1 MFGYIITNPQTLP
14 EDRQRRFRSF
24 YCGLCRV
31 LNQRYGKI
39 GQATLSYDMTFMAL
53 FLNAL
58 YEPAETKGNE
68 RCFLHPFKQHE
79 FAVSEVFSYVADM
92 NIALAYHK
100 CLDNWKDDRNI
111 PSAAE
116 AKLLK
121 RAYCHVESLYPEKC
135 KAIED
140 WLDEIHKIEFNRIEQ
155 IDPPVNATGK
165 MMGELFVWDCND
177 IWADSLRIIGDGL
190 GKFIYLMD
198 AYDDLPGDIR
208 HNTFNPLK
216 AYKDNED
223 FEEMCKSALMM
234 MVADCT
240 QEFEKLPI
248 LLDADII
255 RNVLYSGIWS
265 KYALIQKKKEAKSK
279 GAQ

>member
-1 MFGYIITNPQTLP
+1 MFGYIITNHQTLP
-14 EDRQRRFRSF
+14 EDRQQRFRAF

-31 LNQRYGKI
+31 LQRRHGKV

-58 YEPAETKGNE
+58 YEPEEVTGHEK
-68 RCFLHPFKQHE
+68 CFLHPIKCHDFVE
-79 FAVSEVFSYVADM
+79 SPVFEYVADM

-100 CLDNWKDDRNI
+100 CLDNWRDDKNL

-116 AKLLK
+116 AKLL
-121 RAYCHVESLYPEKC
+121 RHAYEQVETLYPDKC
-135 KAIED
+135 RAIES
-140 WLDEIHKIEFNRIEQ
+140 WLDEIHRIEDQKLNQ

-165 MMGELFVWDCND
+165 MMGELFVYDAGD

-190 GKFIYLMD
+190 GRFIYMMD
-198 AYDDLPGDIR
+198 AYDDLPGDLR
-208 HNTFNPLK
+208 HHRYNPLS

-223 FEEMCKSALMM
+223 FEDMCKSAMLM

-255 RNVLYSGIWS
+255 RNVLYSGLWS
-265 KYALIQKKKEAKSK
+265 KYAMIQKKKEAKSK
-279 GAQ
+279 GAK